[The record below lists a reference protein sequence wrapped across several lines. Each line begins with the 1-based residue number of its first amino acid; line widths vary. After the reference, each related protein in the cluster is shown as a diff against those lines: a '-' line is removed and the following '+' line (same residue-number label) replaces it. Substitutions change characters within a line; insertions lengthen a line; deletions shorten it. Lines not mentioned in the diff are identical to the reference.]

1 MTLGWPRFGACVQKA
16 TRPIMASMSTPL
28 FVLLSF
34 VAVVAVAAG
43 IGAVLI
49 AGALTAAAVLPHGHP
64 QIERL
69 RTFASTAP
77 KKAWRLAMALDT
89 VFWVGLFAV
98 FAYLAFKY
106 N

>member
-1 MTLGWPRFGACVQKA
+1 
-16 TRPIMASMSTPL
+16 MSTPL
-28 FVLLSF
+28 FILLSF

-43 IGAVLI
+43 IGAMLI
-49 AGALTAAAVLPHGHP
+49 AGSLAVAAMLPQGHP

-69 RTFASTAP
+69 RTFASMAP

-98 FAYLAFKY
+98 FAYLTFKY
-106 N
+106 S